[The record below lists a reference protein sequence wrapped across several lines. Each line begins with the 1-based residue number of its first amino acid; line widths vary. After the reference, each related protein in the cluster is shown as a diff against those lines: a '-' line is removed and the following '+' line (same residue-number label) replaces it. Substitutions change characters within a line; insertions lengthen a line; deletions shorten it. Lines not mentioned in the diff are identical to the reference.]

1 MILSGRLGFIESGP
15 VIKVTESSRL
25 AVVADA
31 LQKSGVAGLSSINAH
46 G

>member
-1 MILSGRLGFIESGP
+1 MLDGP
-15 VIKVTESSRL
+15 VVR
-25 AVVADA
+25 ADA